1 MTLRKKNIF
10 SVLAASIAALLVF
23 AVSAS
28 AGISFFA
35 EWDGIVMCIV
45 LTAIAIPLHL
55 MAKKHNILY
64 FLSFVFN
71 SAACGFGVS
80 AYYISQAEKPM
91 LGTLFAAVL
100 PSALILALCALIL
113 SRKRIEPIS
122 LTKGK
127 GSLTVGIFIALSI
140 AAAALSV
147 YGWISYGSAF
157 ASFSFFSLVI
167 TVFYLSAMTPK
178 EGKNVMRDVS
188 FMSFTAFI
196 IVIIIVVLILCF
208 LGEDA
213 PDLDVLDILDL
224 GGDAGGTADA
234 AKKKNKKNDII

>member
-23 AVSAS
+23 SVSAS

-35 EWDGIVMCIV
+35 EWDGIVLCIV

-55 MAKKHNILY
+55 MAKKHGILY
-64 FLSFVFN
+64 FLSFIFN

-91 LGTLFAAVL
+91 LGTLFAAVF

-113 SRKRIEPIS
+113 S

-147 YGWISYGSAF
+147 YGWISHGSAF
-157 ASFSFFSLVI
+157 SSFSFFSLVI
-167 TVFYLSAMTPK
+167 TVFYISAMTPK
-178 EGKNVMRDVS
+178 EGKNAMRDVS
-188 FMSFTAFI
+188 FMSFTAFV

-208 LGEDA
+208 LAEDA
-213 PDLDVLDILDL
+213 PDPDFLDIFDF
-224 GGDAGGTADA
+224 GGDTGGSADA
-234 AKKKNKKNDII
+234 AKKKNNKNDMI